1 MSLPVLIVAMLIVLL
16 GVAAASWVLLGG
28 GVGGQGVQGHVRNNM
43 KAIVASQRHDDR
55 DNRPKSKESRASIF
69 DTAKENT
76 VQKTSDSKLTI
87 QKRLKYSQW
96 KIAPSAFY
104 SMEALISLLVFS
116 ITSVTLQLNI
126 IMQVMTLVIGPIVMN
141 AILDR
146 AMNKRF
152 KAFDADYPQFLL
164 SLVGLLKTGMN
175 PLGAIEASCK
185 GMEEGSLIK
194 AEVEMMLERLRYGV
208 PEDAS
213 IGAFAED
220 VYHPEIE
227 LFVQA
232 LLLSRRVGGTLSD
245 TLDRLARQ
253 VRKRQ
258 YFRKQAHAAVGMQRG
273 SIWFIIGIMVALE
286 IYLYLIYPQA
296 VVGAMQDP
304 TGWQVWQGG
313 IGVILLGIYWVRKV
327 TNIRV

>member
-1 MSLPVLIVAMLIVLL
+1 MSLPVLIIALLIILL
-16 GVAAASWVLLGG
+16 GVASASWVLLGG
-28 GVGGQGVQGHVRNNM
+28 GSGQNGQASVRSNM
-43 KAIVASQRHDDR
+43 KAIVTAQRQDER
-55 DNRPKSKESRASIF
+55 SNRPKSKDNKASLF
-69 DTAKENT
+69 DTAKDHT
-76 VQKTSDSKLTI
+76 VQKTSDSKLTL

-96 KIAPSAFY
+96 KMSPSVFY
-104 SMEALISLLVFS
+104 SLEAVISLFVFA
-116 ITSVTLQLNI
+116 ITTMTLELNI
-126 IMQVMTLVIGPIVMN
+126 IMQLLTLVIGPIFMKG
-141 AILDR
+141 LLHR
-146 AMNKRF
+146 SMEKRF

-185 GMEEGSLIK
+185 GMEEGSLMK
-194 AEVEMMLERLRYGV
+194 AECEMMLERLRYGV

-273 SIWFIIGIMVALE
+273 SIWFIVGIMVLLE
-286 IYLYLIYPQA
+286 VYLYFIYPQA
-296 VVGAMQDP
+296 VVGAMRDP

-313 IGVILLGIYWVRKV
+313 VGVILLGIYWVRQV
-327 TNIRV
+327 TKIRV